1 MVYATLEIIHLN
13 QNQLNIVTLVV
24 LQSLVLRID
33 VSEYSSFKTL
43 LFKIIKFWLLE
54 CIKSASHH
62 VFNRCFSFCFINLK
76 KNREW
81 HPTYSCIGFYHFVIQ
96 SRYDLELQGITK
108 RRILNQK
115 QGSSGSSSEILG
127 FITVIG
133 YNFS

>member
-62 VFNRCFSFCFINLK
+62 VFNRCLSFCFIKLKQTRMAPNLQLH
-76 KNREW
+76 RFLPLCDSEQ
-81 HPTYSCIGFYHFVIQ
+81 VR
-96 SRYDLELQGITK
+96 SRTERYYQK
-108 RRILNQK
+108 RTLNQK
-115 QGSSGSSSEILG
+115 RGSSGEMLA
-127 FITVIG
+127 FITI
-133 YNFS
+133 FWL